1 MELPGS
7 LSDSDNFAVCAF
19 NVGYTIWLRLTWN
32 HFHCG
37 QWMRNSSILF
47 NPCNGIQDQPVSNTC
62 VFIYDPRAVTLF
74 ALIDLEQAKH
84 MNNMKRS
91 SCENL
96 GFWVAFWNQTSAPLL
111 LHVLLWCWRLHCWV
125 HFWNQSSFC
134 SWVFFWQIF
143 VVEASML
150 VTSTITLHQE

>member
-7 LSDSDNFAVCAF
+7 LSGSDNFAVCAF
-19 NVGYTIWLRLTWN
+19 NVNNTIWLRLTWN

-37 QWMRNSSILF
+37 QLTRNSSIHF

-74 ALIDLEQAKH
+74 ATQLLYWHSPFSYWFGTD
-84 MNNMKRS
+84 
-91 SCENL
+91 
-96 GFWVAFWNQTSAPLL
+96 FTFWNQTSAPLL
-111 LHVLLWCWRLHCWV
+111 LHVLLWCWCLHCWV

-150 VTSTITLHQE
+150 VTSTLTLHQE